1 MQTKTPFRIKLRVA
15 GFLSFHI
22 LLVSA
27 AICWGAVRFH
37 SWEQQKQ
44 LPKLRL
50 NPLQVAPLYDR
61 PQIVSDEDLA
71 RVLYRLRPQFR
82 GKSPQINYVDH
93 ALRFWG
99 IEATFDDPKSLSG
112 IEMRDI
118 LLDHRRFDQVWGTEA
133 KPLLV
138 QNQYGIRPRVQQ
150 GLATSSHED
159 HTLASLAEVGTP
171 VDYPIVTSEGET
183 TLAAMIQ
190 ESLRSFSLNQLEYEW
205 STLVFALY
213 LQDAHDWMTSEGQF
227 VNFDLIADRIM
238 RQQPTKGVCYG
249 NHRLHALVM
258 LLRVDDQTPIL
269 TKEGREKIIRYLKNI
284 TSMLVKTQSDEGFW
298 DKNWDGHK
306 LDLSSEKAFTPRA
319 RRILA
324 TGHAMEWWALAP
336 QEVLPPEETLQKAG
350 HWLVSSIQEMP
361 ESEIKNSYT
370 FLSHAGR
377 ALALW
382 RGKFPSQIDL
392 SLQGK

>member
-1 MQTKTPFRIKLRVA
+1 MQTITPFRTKLRVA

-37 SWEQQKQ
+37 TWEDQKQ

-82 GKSPQINYVDH
+82 GNSPQINYVDH

-118 LLDHRRFDQVWGTEA
+118 LLDHRRFGQVWGAET

-138 QNQYGIRPRVQQ
+138 QNEFGIRPRVQQ

-171 VDYPIVTSEGET
+171 VDYPVVTSKGET

-190 ESLRSFSLNQLEYEW
+190 ETLRSFSLNQLEYEW

-213 LQDAHDWMTSEGQF
+213 LQDPHDWMTSEGQF

-258 LLRVDDQTPIL
+258 LLRIDDQASVL

-284 TSMLVKTQSDEGFW
+284 THLLVKSQSDEGFW
-298 DKNWDGHK
+298 DKNWDGHE

-336 QEVLPPEETLQKAG
+336 QEVLPPAETLQKAG
-350 HWLVSSIQEMP
+350 HWLVNSIQEMP

-382 RGKFPSQIDL
+382 RGKFPSQVDL
-392 SLQGK
+392 SHQGK